1 MQRRNRLTASEDFL
15 SVRRKG
21 RSFPCP
27 LLTLHAR
34 PNDGLPL
41 RLGLS
46 VGKQFG
52 PAVARNRFKRRIR
65 EIIRGRLESLA
76 PGWDLVFVA
85 RSGGKTA
92 SFGELESAVEVA
104 LGRAGVLAGSREAPG
119 ESGN

>member
-1 MQRRNRLTASEDFL
+1 MQRRNRLTASVDFL

-34 PNDGLPL
+34 ANEGLPL
-41 RLGLS
+41 RLGVS

-65 EIIRGRLESLA
+65 EIVRRRLESLA
-76 PGWDLVFVA
+76 PGWAVVISA
-85 RSGGKTA
+85 RSGAKA
-92 SFGELESAVEVA
+92 APFLELESAVEGA
-104 LGRAGVLAGSREAPG
+104 LARAGILALPLEGHG
-119 ESGN
+119 GGT

>member
-1 MQRRNRLTASEDFL
+1 MQRRNRLTASADFL

-34 PNDGLPL
+34 PNEGLPL
-41 RLGLS
+41 RLGVS

-65 EIIRGRLESLA
+65 EIVRCRLERLA
-76 PGWDLVFVA
+76 PGWDVVFSA
-85 RSGGKTA
+85 RSGAKTA
-92 SFGELESAVEVA
+92 SFSDLESAVEGA
-104 LGRAGVLAGSREAPG
+104 LGRAGILTASRERLG
-119 ESGN
+119 GST

>member
-1 MQRRNRLTASEDFL
+1 MQRRNRLTASVDFL

-41 RLGLS
+41 RLGIS

-65 EIIRGRLESLA
+65 EIVRRQLERLQ
-76 PGWDLVFVA
+76 PGWDVVVSA
-85 RSGGKTA
+85 RSAAKTA
-92 SFGELESAVEVA
+92 SFAELESAVEGT
-104 LGRAGVLAGSREAPG
+104 LSRAGILAKPG
-119 ESGN
+119 ERAEGGA

>member
-1 MQRRNRLTASEDFL
+1 MQRRNRLTASVDFL

-34 PNDGLPL
+34 PNEGLPI
-41 RLGLS
+41 RLGVS

-65 EIIRGRLESLA
+65 EIIRHRLECLA
-76 PGWDLVFVA
+76 PGWDVILSA
-85 RSGGKTA
+85 RPGAKAA
-92 SFGELESAVEVA
+92 SFPELESAVEGT
-104 LGRAGVLAGSREAPG
+104 LRRAGILSSSREEREG
-119 ESGN
+119 GT